1 MFLKIILTM
10 FLMKLCFDV
19 LGKIDLGI
27 DINDFLVN
35 VIYFNVYN
43 VGVVEDEICFFF
55 YCYV

>member
-1 MFLKIILTM
+1 MFYV
-10 FLMKLCFDV
+10 FENYFDYV
-19 LGKIDLGI
+19 FKKIDLGI

-43 VGVVEDEICFFF
+43 VGVVEDKIFFF

>member
-1 MFLKIILTM
+1 MFLKIILIM
-10 FLMKLCFDV
+10 FLMKLCFYV

-43 VGVVEDEICFFF
+43 VGVVEDKIFFF